1 MGKWFTHRALECPQI
16 GGLVEA
22 SDAENRPMFRPARPQ
37 RAVDQIVA
45 QVEALLRDG
54 KLRPGDRLPS
64 ERALAEQ
71 FTVSRN
77 TVREALRILE
87 FNGMLV
93 LKRGATGGAFV
104 TEPDTGAAARGI
116 ADALARAAFRPRDLK
131 SARTSLE
138 GLVGDDPDANP
149 VLALLL
155 RSLTET
161 TDRGGSGTRR
171 GVA

>member
-1 MGKWFTHRALECPQI
+1 M
-16 GGLVEA
+16 EA
-22 SDAENRPMFRPARPQ
+22 SDAGNRPMFRPARPQ

-45 QVEALLRDG
+45 QVESLLHDG

-71 FTVSRN
+71 FAVSRN

-93 LKRGATGGAFV
+93 LKRGSTGGAFV
-104 TEPDTGAAARGI
+104 TQPDTGAAARGVV
-116 ADALARAAFRPRDLK
+116 DALDRAGFPARDVKAARA
-131 SARTSLE
+131 SLE
-138 GLVGDDPDANP
+138 ALVGAEPEANP

-155 RSLTET
+155 RSLATMTERG
-161 TDRGGSGTRR
+161 RGGTR

>member
-1 MGKWFTHRALECPQI
+1 M
-16 GGLVEA
+16 EA

-37 RAVDQIVA
+37 RAVDQIVG
-45 QVEALLRDG
+45 QIEGLLRDG

-71 FTVSRN
+71 FAVSRN

-93 LKRGATGGAFV
+93 LKRGSTGGAFV
-104 TEPDTGAAARGI
+104 TQPDTGASVRGI
-116 ADALARAAFRPRDLK
+116 ADALDRAGFPARDLK
-131 SARTSLE
+131 AARTSLE

-149 VLALLL
+149 VLVLLL
-155 RSLTET
+155 RSLATMTE
-161 TDRGGSGTRR
+161 RGGTRSTR

>member
-1 MGKWFTHRALECPQI
+1 MEQI
-16 GGLVEA
+16 GGAVEA

-45 QVEALLRDG
+45 QVEGLLKDG

-104 TEPDTGAAARGI
+104 TQPDTGASVRGI
-116 ADALARAAFRPRDLK
+116 VDALDRAGFPSRDLK
-131 SARTSLE
+131 SARASLQ
-138 GLVGDDPDANP
+138 GIVGDDPEANP

-155 RSLTET
+155 RSLTEMT
-161 TDRGGSGTRR
+161 GRGGTGTRR

>member
-1 MGKWFTHRALECPQI
+1 M
-16 GGLVEA
+16 EA

-45 QVEALLRDG
+45 QVESLLRDG

-64 ERALAEQ
+64 ERALADQ
-71 FTVSRN
+71 FAVSRN

-93 LKRGATGGAFV
+93 LKRGSTGGAFV
-104 TEPDTGAAARGI
+104 TTPDTGASARGI
-116 ADALARAAFRPRDLK
+116 VDALGRAGFPQRDLE
-131 SARTSLE
+131 SARSSLE
-138 GLVGDDPDANP
+138 ELVGDDPDANP

-155 RSLTET
+155 RSLAEMTG
-161 TDRGGSGTRR
+161 RGGTGAKR